1 MCLHDNVRWGDV
13 DIDDETACQE
23 GECLECGLRFNAVY
37 YFHYYEEK
45 SNMDNTSPRLI
56 DLQRSDLEGGM
67 A

>member
-1 MCLHDNVRWGDV
+1 MCLHDNVTWDEMDMDGD
-13 DIDDETACQE
+13 TAWQR
-23 GECLECGLRFNAVY
+23 GECLDCGLKFNQVY
-37 YFHYYEEK
+37 YAMYYEEA